1 DDVITDEDV
10 ADGDDSDT
18 SRINTAHYD
27 GEKTT
32 ITISTEAAME
42 LYQHWL
48 DQAVSGLMAAVATDK
63 MSKVSEH
70 QRAAHQACAK
80 SAKTVQQHAKC
91 VVVLLDL
98 EEKYQRWD
106 AKFGNSK
113 RIEAKPVQKKP
124 WQKGKLERCPEKKSW
139 KKGEVEERVQKKTWT
154 EGKMTEAV
162 QKRPWKKKLE
172 GRFEKKP
179 WQKGKVEEQ
188 IREKLLQKEKIRTEI
203 QKKPLKKS
211 STVVGAKKPFQ
222 KIRRHPVWHITGRN
236 ITKKYG
242 PMKKMDVLGEDE
254 EDDMEMLIKEK
265 KQEKKLTDE
274 EKMMQAPVKLI
285 RQGML
290 LHNTKI
296 SFYNAEIFA
305 RPRTAGVCEKNVKMI
320 SPRLLSLVPDEID
333 NETINLLSP
342 SLFALHDQGRGIE
355 EKLSLAKAMKYFDE
369 HGHQEWLNFVV
380 EASGV
385 SDALKKIR
393 EMNAVD
399 PSRRMDE
406 QFRGD
411 NGQPLYFT
419 KENVTKMFGQTER
432 RKIEVFEQLQR
443 SLTPQQMLEMN
454 TTGYVVMDAEQLKL
468 IYGVN
473 SPYGNSSTHERLKN
487 VSSHEVPGII
497 HHIIR
502 GLADETLA
510 FRVHRERDVV
520 LAPLL
525 LTSVISNPGL
535 TSQPLVLSPAVL
547 VPVILSPAI
556 FGAVIL
562 SPWIFVPVIVAPRLM
577 SPVVLSP
584 VVLSPLILS
593 PLALDPL
600 ILSPGALLPFILTP
614 SVLSPFILSPVAL
627 TPLILSPF
635 CLTPFI
641 VIPNVLSPLIL
652 SPFVLSPIILSPVA
666 LSAFVLSPY
675 ALSPV
680 ISSPGFFFSAIL
692 SPTWLS

>member
-1 DDVITDEDV
+1 MDARKRIECVETVFSINPVLRIQTPMCAVETARNVKDVRDREGVNERTVRHESTGHPSSTEGEELKDDVITDEDV

-106 AKFGNSK
+106 AKFGNAK
-113 RIEAKPVQKKP
+113 RIDTRLSWKTDRNVPTHVRKKLLQKGLEAKPVQKKP

-242 PMKKMDVLGEDE
+242 PMKKTEIVKVEHFP
-254 EDDMEMLIKEK
+254 DDNGWIGSFRLRTKRAIKIEAPLAIKPIHQSEYTLLQEREMSPFALVAKNLIKTVRTLKNKSKNYDSWQKVIADIRTEAWKLKK
-265 KQEKKLTDE
+265 KQKAMRLFKERFDLFKKMLRDE
-274 EKMMQAPVKLI
+274 GADHRMMKANEFITNLRKWMCLEKMK
-285 RQGML
+285 
-290 LHNTKI
+290 
-296 SFYNAEIFA
+296 
-305 RPRTAGVCEKNVKMI
+305 KMI
-320 SPRLLSLVPDEID
+320 W
-333 NETINLLSP
+333 
-342 SLFALHDQGRGIE
+342 
-355 EKLSLAKAMKYFDE
+355 K
-369 HGHQEWLNFVV
+369 
-380 EASGV
+380 
-385 SDALKKIR
+385 
-393 EMNAVD
+393 
-399 PSRRMDE
+399 
-406 QFRGD
+406 
-411 NGQPLYFT
+411 
-419 KENVTKMFGQTER
+419 
-432 RKIEVFEQLQR
+432 
-443 SLTPQQMLEMN
+443 
-454 TTGYVVMDAEQLKL
+454 
-468 IYGVN
+468 
-473 SPYGNSSTHERLKN
+473 
-487 VSSHEVPGII
+487 
-497 HHIIR
+497 
-502 GLADETLA
+502 
-510 FRVHRERDVV
+510 
-520 LAPLL
+520 
-525 LTSVISNPGL
+525 
-535 TSQPLVLSPAVL
+535 
-547 VPVILSPAI
+547 
-556 FGAVIL
+556 
-562 SPWIFVPVIVAPRLM
+562 
-577 SPVVLSP
+577 
-584 VVLSPLILS
+584 
-593 PLALDPL
+593 
-600 ILSPGALLPFILTP
+600 
-614 SVLSPFILSPVAL
+614 
-627 TPLILSPF
+627 
-635 CLTPFI
+635 C
-641 VIPNVLSPLIL
+641 
-652 SPFVLSPIILSPVA
+652 
-666 LSAFVLSPY
+666 
-675 ALSPV
+675 
-680 ISSPGFFFSAIL
+680 
-692 SPTWLS
+692 